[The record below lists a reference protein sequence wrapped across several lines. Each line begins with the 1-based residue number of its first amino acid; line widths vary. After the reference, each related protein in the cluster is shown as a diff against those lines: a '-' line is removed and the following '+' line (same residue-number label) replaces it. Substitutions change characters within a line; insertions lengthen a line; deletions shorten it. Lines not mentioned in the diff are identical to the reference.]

1 MNRRILFAGLFGAL
15 ITPLVATSLLPLLSG
30 CGEGRFPVC
39 QTNADCQQR
48 DAGKQS
54 HVCVS
59 LRCVE
64 CHYDSDCAAGS
75 ICGGTGTCNAL
86 DPRRDD
92 EGDGGHVETKSWD
105 PMNWNECAAT
115 CKDQD
120 CVSIC
125 DRRFHAK

>member
-1 MNRRILFAGLFGAL
+1 MNRRLLLAGLLGAL
-15 ITPLVATSLLPLLSG
+15 VVPLAAFLTGATG
-30 CGEGRFPVC
+30 CGEGRFPAC
-39 QTNADCQQR
+39 HADADCQQR

-64 CHYDSDCAAGS
+64 CHYDSDCAPGS
-75 ICGGTGTCNAL
+75 VCSGTGTCDSL
-86 DPRRDD
+86 DQRPP
-92 EGDGGHVETKSWD
+92 EGDSGLVEAKSWD
-105 PMNWNECAAT
+105 PMSWKECAAT

-120 CVSIC
+120 CVSVC